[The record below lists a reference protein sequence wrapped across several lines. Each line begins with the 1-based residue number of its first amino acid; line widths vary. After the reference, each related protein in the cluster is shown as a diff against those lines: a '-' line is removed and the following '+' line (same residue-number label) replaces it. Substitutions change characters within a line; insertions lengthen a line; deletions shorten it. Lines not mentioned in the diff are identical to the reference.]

1 MVAVA
6 VTPPSRPVTLI
17 SGDGIGPEVIGA
29 ACRVLVAAGGR
40 ISWERHELG
49 VAAGADVLP
58 DSALDSIRYTT
69 VALKG
74 PVSLP
79 PGSPSVNVAL
89 KQRLDL
95 FLQVRPSRSLPG
107 VSGLHPDVD
116 VMVMRETTEDFY
128 AGAGFAAGSADA
140 DELGRWLS
148 GKGQPLPPG
157 SAVNI
162 KATSE
167 PGARRMLQAS
177 FDYARRHGRRRVTVV
192 HKTAVLRCTD
202 GLFRDVAR
210 DVAGEYPDLEFDEL
224 AVDLAAARIAQ
235 RPRKLDVLVM
245 PGQYGDILSDVAA
258 AVTGGIGIAPGATYG
273 QDVAVFEAVHGTAPH
288 LAGQD
293 RANPIAVIL
302 SGALMLRHIGQHEA
316 ASRVERAVAELTRDG
331 RFLTYDLAT
340 RHPAVGTQ
348 AATDELLRLLH

>member
-1 MVAVA
+1 MVARTTA
-6 VTPPSRPVTLI
+6 PPSRAVTLV
-17 SGDGIGPEVIGA
+17 SGDGIGPEVVGA
-29 ACRVLVAAGGR
+29 ACRVLAAAGSR
-40 ISWERHELG
+40 VTWERHDLG
-49 VAAGADVLP
+49 VAAGTDVLP
-58 DSALDSIRYTT
+58 ESTLESIRRTR

-89 KQRLDL
+89 KQQLDL

-107 VSGLHPDVD
+107 VRGLHADVD
-116 VMVMRETTEDFY
+116 LVVMRETTEDFY
-128 AGAGFAAGSADA
+128 AGAAFAAGSADA
-140 DELGRWLS
+140 DELLRWLS
-148 GKGQPLPPG
+148 GKGRPLPPG

-167 PGARRMLQAS
+167 PGARRMLEAS
-177 FDYARRHGRRRVTVV
+177 FGYARRHGRRRVTVV

-202 GLFRDVAR
+202 GLFRAVAR
-210 DVAGEYPDLEFDEL
+210 DVAAGYPDLEFDEL

-235 RPRKLDVLVM
+235 RPSELDVLVM

-273 QDVAVFEAVHGTAPH
+273 QEIAIFEAVHGTAPH

-293 RANPIAVIL
+293 RANPVAVIL
-302 SGALMLRHIGQHEA
+302 SGALLLRHIGQHEA
-316 ASRVERAVAELTRDG
+316 ASRVELAVADLTRDG
-331 RFLTYDLAT
+331 RFLTYDLAS
-340 RHPAVGTQ
+340 RHPAVGTE
-348 AATDELLRLLH
+348 AAAEELLRLLR